1 MVGGKLKQGLRSGQR
16 ILPVFD
22 FLAERLSA
30 HVLPLPLRVVRIL
43 NGKLGKLW
51 IFILEERRI
60 ALRHITEK
68 TGNRPPVTDDMVHDD
83 QQDAGFR
90 SQANQQGTEKWPFTQ
105 VKRFLAFLARK
116 AKRLGFALS
125 LRNRGQIDDGHLNIY
140 VG

>member
-1 MVGGKLKQGLRSGQR
+1 MLRLS
-16 ILPVFD
+16 D

-68 TGNRPPVTDDMVHDD
+68 TGNRPPVTDDMVQDD
-83 QQDAGFR
+83 RQDEAFR
-90 SQANQQGTEKWPFTQ
+90 SQANNQGQEKGPLTQ
-105 VKRFLAFLARK
+105 VKRFLHSLGPR
-116 AKRLGFALS
+116 AKRPA
-125 LRNRGQIDDGHLNIY
+125 
-140 VG
+140 